1 MNNKMLLGGVVALA
15 AAVSLAGCNAPAP
28 AKPAVDIAKVA
39 DAVKAD
45 ADQLVTDFNARDA
58 VKAVG
63 HDAAGVVFMFH
74 GQPNVVGVDAD
85 LADTKAQMADPAV
98 KLAVSNETV
107 EVASS
112 GDMAVWHSTY
122 ARTSTDPKTKK
133 PTTENGNWL
142 MGYKQQSDGSW
153 KITWSTMSDTP
164 PAAPAAPAPKT

>member
-1 MNNKMLLGGVVALA
+1 VAINEK
-15 AAVSLAGCNAPAP
+15 SG
-28 AKPAVDIAKVA
+28 
-39 DAVKAD
+39 
-45 ADQLVTDFNARDA
+45 
-58 VKAVG
+58 KAVG

-122 ARTSTDPKTKK
+122 ARTSTDPKTKT
-133 PTTENGNWL
+133 PITENGNWL

-153 KITWSTMSDTP
+153 KITWSIASDTP
-164 PAAPAAPAPKT
+164 SAAPAAPAPKT